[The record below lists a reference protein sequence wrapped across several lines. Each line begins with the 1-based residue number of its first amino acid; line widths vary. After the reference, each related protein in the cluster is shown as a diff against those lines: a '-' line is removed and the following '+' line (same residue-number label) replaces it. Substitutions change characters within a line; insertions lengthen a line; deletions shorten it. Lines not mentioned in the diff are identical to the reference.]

1 MSAERMH
8 DVVGTQSAEE
18 VMTNQATVEL
28 YEAPAN
34 DRLSVAICDLEPDS
48 ALALRACFNDM
59 FGQADKWIESA
70 RTIRV
75 TSIEQKREM
84 KLARESR
91 LALREIRVNAEKKRK
106 QLKEDSLR
114 RGKAIDGIANILKD
128 LIEPIEAY
136 LLEQEQFAERF
147 EAARKGALR
156 EARMQALLA
165 LGADASVYSDLG
177 EAVETSWEK
186 ILSDAQAAKAARE
199 AEALRLEEER
209 IAVERAEA
217 ERREAARI
225 AAEKAEA
232 ERAERERIQTA
243 ENARLAAECARLE
256 AVAKADREAAEKAL
270 REQRE
275 KARQEAEAVAAMAR
289 KEREEAEA
297 QAKAVQAEAERVARE
312 LAAEK
317 AKEEARLAAQKAAQ
331 EAAARAPDR
340 EKLLAFAAAIASVEV
355 PEMATAEGKKVRA
368 KIVDQM
374 AKVNAWLLKTGG
386 DL

>member
-1 MSAERMH
+1 MSAEPTH
-8 DVVGTQSAEE
+8 DIAITQSAEGT
-18 VMTNQATVEL
+18 MTSQSTVEL

-34 DRLSVAICDLEPDS
+34 DRLSLAIRELEPDS
-48 ALALRACFNDM
+48 AIALRACFNDM
-59 FGQADKWIESA
+59 FGQADRWIESA
-70 RTIRV
+70 RGIRI
-75 TSIEQKREM
+75 TSIDQKREM

-114 RGKAIDGIANILKD
+114 RGKAIDGIANVLKE

-136 LLEQEQFAERF
+136 LLEQEQFAERY
-147 EAARKGALR
+147 EAARKAELR
-156 EARMQALLA
+156 ETRGQVLLA
-165 LGADASVYSDLG
+165 LGSAPSLYSDLG
-177 EAVETSWEK
+177 EVTEQTWEK
-186 ILSDAQAAKAARE
+186 IHNDAQSAKAARE
-199 AEALRLEEER
+199 AEAIRLEQER
-209 IAVERAEA
+209 IAAERAEA

-232 ERAERERIQTA
+232 ERAERERVQAA
-243 ENARLAAECARLE
+243 ENARLAAECARLAAE
-256 AVAKADREAAEKAL
+256 AKREREAAEAAL
-270 REQRE
+270 RAEQA
-275 KARQEAEAVAAMAR
+275 KARAEADAIAAKAR

-297 QAKAVQAEAERVARE
+297 KAKAAQAEAARVAQE
-312 LAAEK
+312 LAAAK
-317 AKEEARLAAQKAAQ
+317 AKEEARLAAQREAQ

-340 EKLLAFAAAIASVEV
+340 EKLMAFAAAIAAVEV

-386 DL
+386 EL